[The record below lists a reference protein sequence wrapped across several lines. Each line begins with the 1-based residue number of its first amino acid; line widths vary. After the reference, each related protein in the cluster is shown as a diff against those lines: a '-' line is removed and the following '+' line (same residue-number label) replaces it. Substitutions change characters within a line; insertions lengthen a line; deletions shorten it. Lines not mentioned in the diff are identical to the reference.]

1 MRRAF
6 MPDAS
11 DVYQPLADRMRPHSL
26 ETLVG
31 QEHLLGPGKPLR
43 LAIEKGRL
51 HSMVFWGP
59 PGTGK
64 TTLARLLAEVSD
76 AEFLTLSA
84 VLAGVKD
91 IRQATERATTLR
103 QAHGR
108 QTILFVDEVHRFNKA
123 QQDAFLPYV
132 ENGTLIFVGATTEN
146 PSFELNNA
154 LLSRARTYVL
164 RRLDTASIRAIIDQA
179 LEEERGL
186 GARALSLTEELR
198 ERIAQAADGD
208 ARRALNLLE
217 IASDLSETV
226 NGREVIPESVVNEVV
241 SGGVRRFDKGGEA
254 FYDQIS
260 ALHKSVRGSAPDA
273 SLYWLARM
281 LDGGCDLTYLARR
294 IVRMA
299 SEDIGTA
306 DPRALGLALNAW
318 DVQERLGSPE
328 GELALAQAVVYLA
341 CAPKSN
347 AVYKAFGAAMKEAKQ
362 HGSLDVPLHL
372 RNAPTRLMKELGHG
386 TAYRYAHDEPESYA
400 AGECYFP
407 DELRE
412 RRYYYPGSQG
422 LEQRIREKLD
432 YLRSLDQKARKV
444 RRD

>member
-1 MRRAF
+1 

-26 ETLVG
+26 ESFVG

-43 LAIEKGRL
+43 QAIEKGRL

-64 TTLARLLAEVSD
+64 TTLARLLAEASD

-103 QAHGR
+103 NTAGR

-164 RRLDTASIRAIIDQA
+164 RRLEAASIRAIVDQA
-179 LEEERGL
+179 LTQERGL
-186 GARALSLTEELR
+186 GSRALSLAEDLR

-226 NGREVIPESVVNEVV
+226 NGREVIPEGVVNEVV

-273 SLYWLARM
+273 ALYWLARM
-281 LDGGCDLTYLARR
+281 LDGGCDPAYLARR

-306 DPRALGLALNAW
+306 DPRALGLTLNAW

-328 GELALAQAVVYLA
+328 GELALAEAVVYLA

-347 AVYKAFGAAMKEAKQ
+347 AVYRAFGAAMQDATKY
-362 HGSLDVPLHL
+362 GSLDVPLHL
-372 RNAPTRLMKELGHG
+372 RNAPTRLMKELGYG
-386 TAYRYAHDEPESYA
+386 RAYRYAHDESEAYA
-400 AGECYFP
+400 AGERYFP
-407 DELRE
+407 DAMGEP
-412 RRYYYPGSQG
+412 RYYYPTSHG
-422 LEQRIREKLD
+422 LEQRIGEKLE
-432 YLRSLDQKARKV
+432 YLRSLDRKSQKE
-444 RRD
+444 RRE